1 MNYIVFDLE
10 WNQSPG
16 GKRWSNSRLPFE
28 IIEIG
33 AVKLNEKKE
42 IVDSFQRLVKPQV
55 YNWIHDS
62 IHEVIHMNY
71 KDLQNGTPFPQ
82 AVTEFL
88 DWCGEEYIFF
98 TWGNQDVME
107 LQRNMKYYGRL
118 SRIKGPVTYYDVQKL
133 FAIRYEENDERR
145 ALEFATDKMGVEKK
159 MDFHRAL
166 GDAYYTACILQKI
179 EDEYIF
185 PNSSLDV
192 YQNPKSKREEIHVS
206 YPAYDKYVSRE
217 FYSREKAMK
226 DREVT
231 STKCPLCHNPAKRK
245 IRWFMNN
252 SKVYYSV
259 SLCQEH
265 GFVLGKIR
273 IRRTED
279 NMYYVIK
286 KLTNVTDE
294 EADEIRQKRD
304 AHRAKRRLKKEEQ
317 PKPLRNPGIRRHRPG
332 AKDKR
337 RNLFSNGDVWS
348 ADI

>member
-16 GKRWSNSRLPFE
+16 GKKGSNSRLPFE

-42 IVDSFQRLVKPQV
+42 IVDKFQRLIKPKV
-55 YNWIHDS
+55 YNRIHSS

-71 KDLQNGTPFPQ
+71 KDLQHGTPFEQ
-82 AVTEFL
+82 AARSFL
-88 DWCGEEYIFF
+88 EWCGEEYLFF

-107 LQRNMKYYGRL
+107 LQRNMKFYGEL
-118 SRIKGPVTYYDVQKL
+118 DLLPGPVKYYNVQKL
-133 FAIRYEENDERR
+133 FAIRYEENHECR
-145 ALEFATDKMGVEKK
+145 ALEYAADQLGIEKN

-166 GDAYYTACILQKI
+166 SDAYYTACVLQKI
-179 EDEYIF
+179 EDEYIL

-192 YQNPKSKREEIHVS
+192 YQNPKSKKEEIHVS
-206 YPAYDKYVSRE
+206 YPTYDKYVSRE
-217 FYSREKAMK
+217 FLTREKVMK

-231 STKCPLCHNPAKRK
+231 STKCPLCHKPAKRK

-265 GFVLGKIR
+265 GCVQGKIR
-273 IRRTED
+273 IRRTEE
-279 NMYYVIK
+279 NMYYAIK
-286 KLTNVTDE
+286 TLTNISEE

-304 AHRAKRRLKKEEQ
+304 AHRAKRKLKKEE
-317 PKPLRNPGIRRHRPG
+317 N
-332 AKDKR
+332 
-337 RNLFSNGDVWS
+337 
-348 ADI
+348 

>member
-1 MNYIVFDLE
+1 
-10 WNQSPG
+10 
-16 GKRWSNSRLPFE
+16 
-28 IIEIG
+28 
-33 AVKLNEKKE
+33 
-42 IVDSFQRLVKPQV
+42 
-55 YNWIHDS
+55 
-62 IHEVIHMNY
+62 MNY
-71 KDLQNGTPFPQ
+71 KDLQNGTLFPQ
-82 AVTEFL
+82 AITEFL
-88 DWCGEEYIFF
+88 EWCGEEYIFF

-107 LQRNMKYYGRL
+107 LQRNMKYYGKL
-118 SRIKGPVTYYDVQKL
+118 SLLKGPVTYYDVQKL
-133 FAIRYEENDERR
+133 FAIRYEDNDERR
-145 ALEFATDKMGVEKK
+145 ALEFAADKMGVEKK

-179 EDEYIF
+179 EDKYIF

-192 YQNPKSKREEIHVS
+192 YQNPKSKREEIHIS
-206 YPAYDKYVSRE
+206 YPTYDKYVSRE

-279 NMYYVIK
+279 NKYYVIK

-317 PKPLRNPGIRRHRPG
+317 
-332 AKDKR
+332 
-337 RNLFSNGDVWS
+337 
-348 ADI
+348 

>member
-16 GKRWSNSRLPFE
+16 GKKGSNSRLPFE

-42 IVDSFQRLVKPQV
+42 IVDKFQRLIKPKV
-55 YNWIHDS
+55 YNRIHSS

-71 KDLQNGTPFPQ
+71 KDLQHGTPFEQ
-82 AVTEFL
+82 AARAFMK
-88 DWCGEEYIFF
+88 WCGEEYLFF

-107 LQRNMKYYGRL
+107 LQRNMKFYGEL
-118 SRIKGPVTYYDVQKL
+118 DLLPGPVKYYNVQKL
-133 FAIRYEENDERR
+133 FAIRYEENHECR
-145 ALEFATDKMGVEKK
+145 ALEYAADQLGIEKN

-166 GDAYYTACILQKI
+166 SDAYYTACVLQKI
-179 EDEYIF
+179 EDKYIF

-192 YQNPKSKREEIHVS
+192 YQNPKSKKEEIHIS
-206 YPAYDKYVSRE
+206 YPTYDKFVSRE
-217 FYSREKAMK
+217 FITREKAMK
-226 DREVT
+226 DREVS

-245 IRWFMNN
+245 VRWFMNN

-265 GFVLGKIR
+265 GYVQGKIR
-273 IRRTED
+273 IRRTEE

-286 KLTNVTDE
+286 TLTNISE
-294 EADEIRQKRD
+294 AEADEIRQKRD
-304 AHRAKRRLKKEEQ
+304 AHRAKRKSKKEE
-317 PKPLRNPGIRRHRPG
+317 
-332 AKDKR
+332 
-337 RNLFSNGDVWS
+337 V
-348 ADI
+348 

>member
-33 AVKLNEKKE
+33 AIKLNEEKE
-42 IVDSFQRLVKPQV
+42 IVDSFQRLIKPQV

-71 KDLQNGTPFPQ
+71 KDLQKGTLFPQ
-82 AVTEFL
+82 AITEFL
-88 DWCGEEYIFF
+88 EWCGEEYIFF

-107 LQRNMKYYGRL
+107 LQRNMKYYGKL
-118 SRIKGPVTYYDVQKL
+118 SLIKGPVTYYDVQKL

-145 ALEFATDKMGVEKK
+145 ALEFAADKMGVEKK

-179 EDEYIF
+179 ED
-185 PNSSLDV
+185 N
-192 YQNPKSKREEIHVS
+192 
-206 YPAYDKYVSRE
+206 KYVSRE

-279 NMYYVIK
+279 NKYYVIK

-317 PKPLRNPGIRRHRPG
+317 
-332 AKDKR
+332 
-337 RNLFSNGDVWS
+337 
-348 ADI
+348 

>member
-10 WNQSPG
+10 WNQSAE
-16 GKRWSNSRLPFE
+16 GKECSVEHMPFE

-33 AVKLNEKKE
+33 AVKLNSQMKQVSE
-42 IVDSFQRLVKPQV
+42 FHRLVQPKA
-55 YNWIHDS
+55 YKEMHFKIS
-62 IHEVIHMNY
+62 EVTHMDMEELC
-71 KDLQNGTPFPQ
+71 KKGQPFP
-82 AVTEFL
+82 VVMEDFL
-88 DWCGEEYIFF
+88 NWCGEDEYVFC

-107 LQRNMKYYGRL
+107 LQRNMKYYGKL
-118 SRIKGPVTYYDVQKL
+118 SLLKGPVTYYDVQKL

-145 ALEFATDKMGVEKK
+145 ALEFAADKMGVEKK

-179 EDEYIF
+179 EDKYIF

-192 YQNPKSKREEIHVS
+192 YQNPKSKREEIHIS
-206 YPAYDKYVSRE
+206 YPTYDKYVSRE

-279 NMYYVIK
+279 NKYYVIK

-317 PKPLRNPGIRRHRPG
+317 
-332 AKDKR
+332 
-337 RNLFSNGDVWS
+337 
-348 ADI
+348 

>member
-1 MNYIVFDLE
+1 MNEGKEFMMPVFDFKK
-10 WNQSPG
+10 QSRSSYVPF
-16 GKRWSNSRLPFE
+16 KREADSLV
-28 IIEIG
+28 IIEGIH
-33 AVKLNEKKE
+33 ALNP
-42 IVDSFQRLVKPQV
+42 LV
-55 YNWIHDS
+55 
-62 IHEVIHMNY
+62 
-71 KDLQNGTPFPQ
+71 T
-82 AVTEFL
+82 
-88 DWCGEEYIFF
+88 GE
-98 TWGNQDVME
+98 N
-107 LQRNMKYYGRL
+107 N
-118 SRIKGPVTYYDVQKL
+118 
-133 FAIRYEENDERR
+133 
-145 ALEFATDKMGVEKK
+145 FATCIYISVRTRLKDRNNKILHPRIIRLIRRLCRDSLFRGRNLESIFSYFESVSEGEDK
-159 MDFHRAL
+159 
-166 GDAYYTACILQKI
+166 
-179 EDEYIF
+179 YIF

-192 YQNPKSKREEIHVS
+192 YQNPKSKREEIHIS
-206 YPAYDKYVSRE
+206 YPTYDKYVSRE

-279 NMYYVIK
+279 NKYYVIK

-317 PKPLRNPGIRRHRPG
+317 
-332 AKDKR
+332 
-337 RNLFSNGDVWS
+337 
-348 ADI
+348 

>member
-1 MNYIVFDLE
+1 
-10 WNQSPG
+10 
-16 GKRWSNSRLPFE
+16 
-28 IIEIG
+28 
-33 AVKLNEKKE
+33 
-42 IVDSFQRLVKPQV
+42 
-55 YNWIHDS
+55 
-62 IHEVIHMNY
+62 
-71 KDLQNGTPFPQ
+71 
-82 AVTEFL
+82 
-88 DWCGEEYIFF
+88 
-98 TWGNQDVME
+98 
-107 LQRNMKYYGRL
+107 
-118 SRIKGPVTYYDVQKL
+118 
-133 FAIRYEENDERR
+133 
-145 ALEFATDKMGVEKK
+145 MGVEKK
-159 MDFHRAL
+159 MDFNRAQ
-166 GDAYYTACILQKI
+166 GDNNYTACILQKI

-317 PKPLRNPGIRRHRPG
+317 P
-332 AKDKR
+332 
-337 RNLFSNGDVWS
+337 SQ
-348 ADI
+348 

>member
-1 MNYIVFDLE
+1 M
-10 WNQSPG
+10 
-16 GKRWSNSRLPFE
+16 
-28 IIEIG
+28 
-33 AVKLNEKKE
+33 KLNEKKE
-42 IVDSFQRLVKPQV
+42 IVDSFQRLIKPQV

-71 KDLQNGTPFPQ
+71 KDLQNGTLFPQ
-82 AVTEFL
+82 AITEFL
-88 DWCGEEYIFF
+88 EWCGEEYIFF

-107 LQRNMKYYGRL
+107 LQRNMKYYGKL
-118 SRIKGPVTYYDVQKL
+118 SLLKGPVTYYDVQKL

-145 ALEFATDKMGVEKK
+145 ALEFAADKMGVEKK

-166 GDAYYTACILQKI
+166 GD
-179 EDEYIF
+179 
-185 PNSSLDV
+185 
-192 YQNPKSKREEIHVS
+192 
-206 YPAYDKYVSRE
+206 AYDKYVSRE

-279 NMYYVIK
+279 NKYYVIK

-317 PKPLRNPGIRRHRPG
+317 
-332 AKDKR
+332 
-337 RNLFSNGDVWS
+337 
-348 ADI
+348 